1 MYFLLLDFFE
11 RSLWVIYDDNPK
23 KRYQLFKNIK
33 WELDLERLS
42 KTLGEKEYFFD
53 HLTIVDF
60 LFTIVRGMLKK
71 LSNSLNEEDLVK

>member
-1 MYFLLLDFFE
+1 MYFLLLDFYV
-11 RSLWVIYDDNPK
+11 RSLWVIYDDYPQRRYLFLK
-23 KRYQLFKNIK
+23 KNK

-60 LFTIVRGMLKK
+60 LFTFVRGMLKEMCK
-71 LSNSLNEEDLVK
+71 ALIEEDLVK

>member
-1 MYFLLLDFFE
+1 MYFLLVDFFE

-33 WELDLERLS
+33 WENDLERLS
-42 KTLGEKEYFFD
+42 RTLGEKEYFFD

-60 LFTIVRGMLKK
+60 LFTIVRGLLKK
-71 LSNSLNEEDLVK
+71 LSNGLNEEDLVK